1 MSIPIR
7 SARALDV
14 SSAGSSAGIGHSC
27 DCSASSNDDTSHRQ
41 HSSNNPAARQD
52 DTFPGG
58 YSTKG
63 IDISPTPAVSSEHE
77 KWVQKHCLKRL
88 DEGSLDPSE
97 GIFDNLPYSRIEA
110 HLFYEDTACLP
121 HAWSQK
127 YENTNNPMK
136 TNLIPLKENDIEA
149 GLKRCTISEEY
160 TTEKGSRGLLLKLS
174 EFEEPNPKTNFT
186 KNENCNLFPGTKIQ
200 HSFLKRKPT
209 ITSHTE
215 RNEEGEGWID
225 PSKFYLRTLLDP
237 FIRVN
242 HSSQYDSHV
251 EYTIRPGMHGIYT
264 DPASYGG
271 LCPKHQQ
278 CIMRALK
285 DSRPYISRSG
295 DVYLELA
302 RATWKTAKMI
312 SSISN
317 LSEQEQDEY
326 LNSYIDKFGDYGTAP
341 LYGTPHDYADDDR
354 PNADKG
360 KHRMSTQGGVVVID
374 NPNNEI
380 IPQFSVSWAKL
391 RDYQDRKK
399 ESANKMRL
407 TNGDKD
413 TRFDVQDTYQD
424 FNTSRWGKTSTRE
437 IVCGRE
443 PYKRDRMNRFQSHKN
458 MQNPSSGKWDTPLP
472 FHLLSFIVSEPDD
485 ENHVRSVSNAC
496 DKVENSD
503 GEHDE
508 DASHPQTQ
516 GQAEHDT
523 DCSDGSSSDQGD
535 FYDDDEPRPD
545 THVQDEMVET
555 KKKARR
561 AWRGYRRMI
570 AWDNKL
576 RLKGAVKPAQSWSSG
591 AWMT

>member
-52 DTFPGG
+52 DIFPDN

-63 IDISPTPAVSSEHE
+63 IDISRTAAVSSEHE
-77 KWVQKHCLKRL
+77 KWVQKHCHKRL

-97 GIFDNLPYSRIEA
+97 GVFDNLPYSRIEA

-121 HAWSQK
+121 DAWSQR
-127 YENTNNPMK
+127 YEKTSNSMN
-136 TNLIPLKENDIEA
+136 TNLILLKEKDIEA

-160 TTEKGSRGLLLKLS
+160 TTQKGSRELLLKLS

-186 KNENCNLFPGTKIQ
+186 NNEN
-200 HSFLKRKPT
+200 
-209 ITSHTE
+209 
-215 RNEEGEGWID
+215 
-225 PSKFYLRTLLDP
+225 YP

-242 HSSQYDSHV
+242 HFSQYDSHV
-251 EYTIRPGMHGIYT
+251 EYIIRPGMHGIYT

-278 CIMRALK
+278 CIMRTLK
-285 DSRPYISRSG
+285 DSQPYISRSG

-326 LNSYIDKFGDYGTAP
+326 LNKYIDQFGDYGTTP
-341 LYGTPHDYADDDR
+341 LYGTPNDYTDDEK

-360 KHRMSTQGGVVVID
+360 KHCMSSQAGVGMID
-374 NPNNEI
+374 NPKNEI
-380 IPQFSVSWAKL
+380 IPQFSVSWANLK
-391 RDYQDRKK
+391 DYQDRKK
-399 ESANKMRL
+399 ELLNKMRL
-407 TNGDKD
+407 SNGNKGI
-413 TRFDVQDTYQD
+413 RIDVQDTHQD

-437 IVCGRE
+437 IVRASE
-443 PYKRDRMNRFQSHKN
+443 PYKRDRSNRFDPHRNVQD
-458 MQNPSSGKWDTPLP
+458 PSRRKWNTPIP
-472 FHLLSFIVSEPDD
+472 YHLRSFGIVDPDD
-485 ENHVRSVSNAC
+485 ENHVRSISNAC
-496 DKVENSD
+496 DQVENSE

-508 DASHPQTQ
+508 DGSHPQAQ
-516 GQAEHDT
+516 GQAEHGT
-523 DCSDGSSSDQGD
+523 DYSDGSSSDQGD
-535 FYDDDEPRPD
+535 FYDDDEPRPY
-545 THVQDEMVET
+545 THVQDEMVKT

-570 AWDNKL
+570 ARDNKL
-576 RLKGAVKPAQSWSSG
+576 RLKGAVKPAQN
-591 AWMT
+591 